1 MQGLAPDDMVV
12 DAGLLKIRDG
22 VPVQILP
29 AAGTTAPEVAQNKP
43 ATG

>member
-1 MQGLAPDDMVV
+1 MQGLAPGDVVV

-29 AAGTTAPEVAQNKP
+29 AAGATVPEAARNRP